1 MYHNNSSSSSL
12 GSRKSHLADKDLPPI
27 PSPHGAAPHVASPLT
42 PHAPLTPQAPLP
54 TEIMEAKTLKRKNLK
69 QLSLGL
75 EAPATARVAPAG
87 PAPADGDALAFA
99 PSSLTEKRNRKG
111 TKLVNFTLNLTPVAL
126 PGPQVL
132 LATSTA
138 LALVINQFL
147 HLDIQPAKTPT
158 SAPHLTGARKRQTVI
173 SLISPTKLVTS
184 AGLLLL
190 APLPHGV
197 AAGCN
202 SPGVPLTTTPSGGSA
217 GAGLQASDLVT
228 LKDLGAGNS
237 GTVTKVL
244 HVPTQR
250 TMAKKVIHVDSKLLA
265 VQNQI
270 VRELKILHECQ
281 LPYIIEFY
289 GAFVNTN
296 NTIVMCMEYCNCGLL
311 DKILGLCPEAVRFPL
326 YVLKKLSYV
335 MLMGLT
341 YLYREH
347 KIVHRD
353 IKPQNVLMN
362 HRGEFKLCDFGVLRE
377 LKTLGMADTFVGTL
391 YYMSPERIQG
401 GEYGVKSDVWSM
413 GIMLIELA
421 RGRGVWDE
429 EEAGARPVR
438 CPEGILDLLQ
448 RIVNEQ
454 PPSLSRERYDAQL
467 CRLIDSCLI
476 KDDRERKAPW
486 DVLHDPFLAGV
497 AAGGYD
503 KEVRA
508 WAKTVRKAHK
518 DK

>member
-42 PHAPLTPQAPLP
+42 PLAPLP
-54 TEIMEAKTLKRKNLK
+54 DIMEAKTLKRKNLK

-75 EAPATARVAPAG
+75 EAPATARVAGAG

-111 TKLVNFTLNLTPVAL
+111 TKLVNFTLSIAPAL
-126 PGPQVL
+126 PGPHVL
-132 LATSTA
+132 LATSAA
-138 LALVINQFL
+138 LALLQ
-147 HLDIQPAKTPT
+147 LDIQPAKTPT
-158 SAPHLTGARKRQTVI
+158 SAPHLPGARKRQTVI

-184 AGLLLL
+184 AGLL
-190 APLPHGV
+190 ASLPHG
-197 AAGCN
+197 AAANG
-202 SPGVPLTTTPSGGSA
+202 SPTTPGGSA
-217 GAGLQASDLVT
+217 GAGLRASDLVT

-326 YVLKKLSYV
+326 YVLKKLSHV
-335 MLMGLT
+335 MLLGLT

-429 EEAGARPVR
+429 EEAGARPMR

-448 RIVNEQ
+448 RIVNEK

-467 CRLIDSCLI
+467 CRLIDSCLV
-476 KDDRERKAPW
+476 KDDRARKAPW

-497 AAGGYD
+497 AGGGYD